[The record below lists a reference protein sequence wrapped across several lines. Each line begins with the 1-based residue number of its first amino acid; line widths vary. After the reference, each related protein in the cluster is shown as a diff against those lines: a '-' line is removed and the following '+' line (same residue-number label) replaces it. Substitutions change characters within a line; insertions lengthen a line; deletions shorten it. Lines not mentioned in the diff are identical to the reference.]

1 MAQRRHARPLTR
13 TVRRAL
19 AARLP
24 ETSSHPVRSVLTL
37 GPPPGGTRRAPGA
50 QAPRG
55 ILLYGPPGCSKT
67 LLARAVAAESG
78 LNFLAVKGPE
88 LLSKFVGDSERAV
101 AGLFARARGAAPA
114 VIFFDEIDGLAG
126 ARGGGGGAGDRVLA
140 QLLTEMDGLQVP
152 RLAAAMESK
161 DEMAAGER
169 LCDTPSLQPA
179 SRKPT
184 CSPRRAAG
192 CQTRAPCDGCTHAD
206 TQAVQA
212 CAGGDMR
219 A

>member
-1 MAQRRHARPLTR
+1 VA
-13 TVRRAL
+13 
-19 AARLP
+19 
-24 ETSSHPVRSVLTL
+24 
-37 GPPPGGTRRAPGA
+37 RRAPGA

-126 ARGGGGGAGDRVLA
+126 ARGVGGGGGAGAGDRVLA
-140 QLLTEMDGLQVP
+140 QLLTEMDGLQVA
-152 RLAAAMESK
+152 RLDSAVQSK
-161 DEMAAGER
+161 DKLAGEQR
-169 LCDTPSLQPA
+169 LCAATCAQPA
-179 SRKPT
+179 VRIVQP
-184 CSPRRAAG
+184 G
-192 CQTRAPCDGCTHAD
+192 CQTRSPCGGCTPVDARWRSRPVLELTCAPRALQALPQAPASAPA
-206 TQAVQA
+206 TQPYKPCRVHTQQGAYNAEQ
-212 CAGGDMR
+212 GL
-219 A
+219 